1 MKKFDNGT
9 RKEVLENMNAAWLRL
24 RNQTFLLIGILVVSL
39 LAAVTKQMIP
49 SVACLALMV
58 VFRLTL
64 HRKARKDY
72 QQAMTDAALTCSV
85 GAKLDQFELSA
96 KGGTGLRKEE
106 IRETSLLP
114 VREGA
119 DSFITLYQGIS
130 GTLKDMEISLNDVTF
145 QQYQHAGQK
154 GADVACGIWMRL
166 ALPKDTG
173 LDLRILS
180 KDIIADD
187 LREEFFAGLPEFK
200 KQDAAEAGFREKQLL
215 YAGSTAAGD
224 AAAISTP
231 AALPDAF
238 VSAVNDLFRKT
249 SGKPAVAVRGNVMSV
264 FLKDRILAPNY
275 RLNTKPEESFLNLDP
290 VPEFRDVLAAAKA
303 L

>member
-9 RKEVLENMNAAWLRL
+9 REEMLENMSAAWLRL
-24 RNQTFLLIGILVVSL
+24 RNQTFLLIGILVVAL
-39 LAAVTKQMIP
+39 LAALTKQMLP
-49 SVACLALMV
+49 SVIFLALMA
-58 VFRLTL
+58 VFRLTI
-64 HRKARKDY
+64 HRNARKSY
-72 QQAMTDAALTCSV
+72 QQAMTDAALTCSI

-119 DSFITLYQGIS
+119 DNFITLYQGIS

-187 LREEFFAGLPEFK
+187 LREEFFAGLPELK

-215 YAGSTAAGD
+215 YAGGTAAGD
-224 AAAISTP
+224 AAAGSAP
-231 AALPDAF
+231 ALPDAF

-249 SGKPAVAVRGNVMSV
+249 TGKPAVAVRGNVMSV

>member
-9 RKEVLENMNAAWLRL
+9 RKEMLENMSAAWLRL
-24 RNQTFLLIGILVVSL
+24 RNQTFLLIGILVVAL
-39 LAAVTKQMIP
+39 LAALTKQMLP
-49 SVACLALMV
+49 SVIFLALMA
-58 VFRLTL
+58 VFRLTI
-64 HRKARKDY
+64 HRNARKSY
-72 QQAMTDAALTCSV
+72 QQAMTDAALTCSI

-119 DSFITLYQGIS
+119 DNFITLYQGIS

-187 LREEFFAGLPEFK
+187 LREEFFADLPEFK

-215 YAGSTAAGD
+215 YAEGTAAGD
-224 AAAISTP
+224 AAAGSAP
-231 AALPDAF
+231 ALPDAF

-275 RLNTKPEESFLNLDP
+275 RLSTKPEESFLNLDP

>member
-9 RKEVLENMNAAWLRL
+9 RKEMLENMSAAWLRL
-24 RNQTFLLIGILVVSL
+24 RNQTFLLIGILVVAL
-39 LAAVTKQMIP
+39 LAALTKQMLP
-49 SVACLALMV
+49 SVIFLALMA
-58 VFRLTL
+58 VFRLTI
-64 HRKARKDY
+64 HRNARKSY
-72 QQAMTDAALTCSV
+72 QQAMTDAALTCSI

-119 DSFITLYQGIS
+119 DNFITLYQGIS

-187 LREEFFAGLPEFK
+187 LREEFFADLPEFK

-224 AAAISTP
+224 AAAGSAP
-231 AALPDAF
+231 ALPDAF

-275 RLNTKPEESFLNLDP
+275 RLSTKPEESFLNLDP

>member
-9 RKEVLENMNAAWLRL
+9 RKEMLENMSASWLRL
-24 RNQTFLLIGILVVSL
+24 RNQTFLLIGILVVAL
-39 LAAVTKQMIP
+39 LAALTKQMLP
-49 SVACLALMV
+49 SVIFLALMA
-58 VFRLTL
+58 VFRLTI
-64 HRKARKDY
+64 HRNARKSY
-72 QQAMTDAALTCSV
+72 QQAMTDAALTCSI

-119 DSFITLYQGIS
+119 DNFITLYQGIS

-173 LDLRILS
+173 FDLRILS

-215 YAGSTAAGD
+215 YAGGTAAG
-224 AAAISTP
+224 STP

>member
-9 RKEVLENMNAAWLRL
+9 RKEMLENMSAAWLRL

-39 LAAVTKQMIP
+39 LAALTKQMLP
-49 SVACLALMV
+49 SVIFLALMA
-58 VFRLTL
+58 VFRLTI
-64 HRKARKDY
+64 HRNARKSY
-72 QQAMTDAALTCSV
+72 QQAMTDAALTCSI

-119 DSFITLYQGIS
+119 DNFITLYQGIS

-215 YAGSTAAGD
+215 YAGGTAAG
-224 AAAISTP
+224 STP

-290 VPEFRDVLAAAKA
+290 VPEFREVLAAAKA